1 MSRVPQNHSRSIGEV
16 DHREQSMIYTRFFMR
31 VLIAALMFT
40 LCGVPELVAQ
50 TTQTSDP
57 AASNSQTQ
65 SQNNNSNQ
73 GSSTDPR
80 FSGTRPDPSA
90 GPQTP
95 TLSPQV
101 PESPSPVQ
109 PQQEQQQLPTAPS
122 STRPAQPVT
131 QRENPAGAAAAEKGV
146 TRGGAASKPAG
157 TAIAPAKQR
166 QVRSL
171 LIKLG
176 VLAAAGVAV
185 GTVMGLS
192 KGSPTSPPGASKAS
206 TASR

>member
-1 MSRVPQNHSRSIGEV
+1 
-16 DHREQSMIYTRFFMR
+16 MIYTRFLMR
-31 VLIAALMFT
+31 VLVAALMFT
-40 LCGVPELVAQ
+40 LCGIPELVAQ

-65 SQNNNSNQ
+65 SQNNTSNQ

-122 STRPAQPVT
+122 PQTTTGTQPAQPVT

-192 KGSPTSPPGASKAS
+192 KGSPTSPPGAPKAS

>member
-1 MSRVPQNHSRSIGEV
+1 
-16 DHREQSMIYTRFFMR
+16 MIYTRFFTR
-31 VLIAALMFT
+31 VLVAALMFT
-40 LCGVPELVAQ
+40 LCGIPELLAQ
-50 TTQTSDP
+50 TAQNNNGS
-57 AASNSQTQ
+57 AGNSQTQ
-65 SQNNNSNQ
+65 GQTNSSNQ

-80 FSGTRPDPSA
+80 FSGVKPDPSA

-95 TLSPQV
+95 TLTPQV

-109 PQQEQQQLPTAPS
+109 PQQEQQQLPTAPAPQVQT
-122 STRPAQPVT
+122 STQPEQPVT
-131 QRENPAGAAAAEKGV
+131 QRENPAGAATAEKGV

-176 VLAAAGVAV
+176 VVAAAGVAV

-192 KGSPTSPPGASKAS
+192 KGSPTAPPGAPKTS

>member
-1 MSRVPQNHSRSIGEV
+1 
-16 DHREQSMIYTRFFMR
+16 
-31 VLIAALMFT
+31 LIATVMLS

-50 TTQTSDP
+50 ATQNNSPGTG
-57 AASNSQTQ
+57 NSQTQ
-65 SQNNNSNQ
+65 GQNNTTNQ
-73 GSSTDPR
+73 GSSADPR
-80 FSGTRPDPSA
+80 YTGVKPDPSA

-101 PESPSPVQ
+101 PQSPSPIQ
-109 PQQEQQQLPTAPS
+109 PQQEQQQLPAAPAPQVET
-122 STRPAQPVT
+122 STQPAQPVT
-131 QRENPAGAAAAEKGV
+131 QQENPAGAATAEKGV

-176 VLAAAGVAV
+176 VVAAAGVAV

-192 KGSPTSPPGASKAS
+192 KGTPTAPPGAPKAS
-206 TASR
+206 TASH

>member
-1 MSRVPQNHSRSIGEV
+1 
-16 DHREQSMIYTRFFMR
+16 MIYTRFFTR
-31 VLIAALMFT
+31 VLIAALMFS
-40 LCGVPELVAQ
+40 LCGIPELVAQ
-50 TTQTSDP
+50 TTQTNNATAGS
-57 AASNSQTQ
+57 AQTQ
-65 SQNNNSNQ
+65 GQTNSGNQ

-80 FSGTRPDPSA
+80 FSGVKPDPSA

-95 TLSPQV
+95 TLTPQV

-109 PQQEQQQLPTAPS
+109 PQQEQQLPTAPAPQVET
-122 STRPAQPVT
+122 STQPAQTVT
-131 QRENPAGAAAAEKGV
+131 QRENPAGAATAEKGV

-176 VLAAAGVAV
+176 VVAAAGVAV

-192 KGSPTSPPGASKAS
+192 KGSPTSPPGAPKAS

>member
-1 MSRVPQNHSRSIGEV
+1 
-16 DHREQSMIYTRFFMR
+16 MIYKPLFTR

-40 LCGVPELVAQ
+40 SCDIPELLAQ
-50 TTQTSDP
+50 TTQSNE
-57 AASNSQTQ
+57 SNSQTQ
-65 SQNNNSNQ
+65 SQNNAGNQ

-80 FSGTRPDPSA
+80 FSSVKPDPSA

-101 PESPSPVQ
+101 PESPNPVQ
-109 PQQEQQQLPTAPS
+109 PQQEQQLPAAPS
-122 STRPAQPVT
+122 PQTTTSTQATQPVT

-176 VLAAAGVAV
+176 LVAAAGVAV
-185 GTVMGLS
+185 GTVLGLS
-192 KGSPTSPPGASKAS
+192 KGSPTSPPGAPKAS

>member
-1 MSRVPQNHSRSIGEV
+1 
-16 DHREQSMIYTRFFMR
+16 MIYTHFLMR
-31 VLIAALMFT
+31 VLVAALMFT
-40 LCGVPELVAQ
+40 LCGIPELVAQ

-122 STRPAQPVT
+122 PQTTTSTQPAQPVT

-192 KGSPTSPPGASKAS
+192 KGSPTSPPGAPKAS

>member
-1 MSRVPQNHSRSIGEV
+1 
-16 DHREQSMIYTRFFMR
+16 
-31 VLIAALMFT
+31 
-40 LCGVPELVAQ
+40 
-50 TTQTSDP
+50 
-57 AASNSQTQ
+57 
-65 SQNNNSNQ
+65 
-73 GSSTDPR
+73 
-80 FSGTRPDPSA
+80 
-90 GPQTP
+90 
-95 TLSPQV
+95 V

-122 STRPAQPVT
+122 PQTTTSTRPAQPVT

-192 KGSPTSPPGASKAS
+192 KGSPTSPPGAPKES

>member
-1 MSRVPQNHSRSIGEV
+1 
-16 DHREQSMIYTRFFMR
+16 MIYTRFFMR
-31 VLIAALMFT
+31 VVIAALMFS

-50 TTQTSDP
+50 AT
-57 AASNSQTQ
+57 
-65 SQNNNSNQ
+65 QNNNPGTGNSQSQGQANTTNQ

-80 FSGTRPDPSA
+80 FSGAKPDPSA

-101 PESPSPVQ
+101 PESPRPVQ
-109 PQQEQQQLPTAPS
+109 PQQEQQQLPTAPAPQVE
-122 STRPAQPVT
+122 TNTQATQPVT
-131 QRENPAGAAAAEKGV
+131 QRESPAGTAAAEKGV

-176 VLAAAGVAV
+176 VVAAAGVAV

-192 KGSPTSPPGASKAS
+192 KGTPSTPPGAPKAS